1 MFPEG
6 RWAVMVVTMMMRV
19 TMRTKEGT
27 TSHIHGR
34 LPKAMEAMGMMVEMV
49 HRSHP
54 VVSEVLID

>member
-1 MFPEG
+1 MLPEG

-19 TMRTKEGT
+19 TMTTKERA

-34 LPKAMEAMGMMVEMV
+34 LPKAMGMMVEMV